1 MSPASINSWP
11 NQRDPSVIVFEVFS
25 VAYEEFDLAQSS
37 LELTIKCG
45 RDEQVVS
52 LPYSEVQKR
61 HGAESYTVMETW
73 RSLVSD
79 ADVKQVLDVGGR
91 ARSGVSHKDIALGKN
106 VVITDI
112 IEADDVDI
120 VADIH
125 ELSQHVEEKFDAF
138 MSIAVFE
145 HLVMP
150 WKAVVELNKVLRTG
164 AVGLVVTHQTE
175 GLHDVPWDFYR
186 YSSDAWKGLF
196 NKRTGFEIVDTGMR
210 TPMGFIRLRW
220 NQRNTG
226 TTFAVGYQESA
237 VVVRK
242 IGEPEVDWPV
252 SLASLVET
260 GYPGFPEGR

>member
-1 MSPASINSWP
+1 M
-11 NQRDPSVIVFEVFS
+11 Q
-25 VAYEEFDLAQSS
+25 
-37 LELTIKCG
+37 
-45 RDEQVVS
+45 
-52 LPYSEVQKR
+52 
-61 HGAESYTVMETW
+61 TW
-73 RSLVSD
+73 RSLVGE
-79 ADVKQVLDVGGR
+79 ADVQEVLDVGGR

-125 ELSQHVEEKFDAF
+125 ELSRHVEKKFDAF

-150 WKAVVELNKVLRTG
+150 WKAVVELNKVLRPG

-196 NKRTGFEIVDTGMR
+196 NKKTGFEIVDSGMR

-260 GYPGFPEGR
+260 GYPGFPEAR